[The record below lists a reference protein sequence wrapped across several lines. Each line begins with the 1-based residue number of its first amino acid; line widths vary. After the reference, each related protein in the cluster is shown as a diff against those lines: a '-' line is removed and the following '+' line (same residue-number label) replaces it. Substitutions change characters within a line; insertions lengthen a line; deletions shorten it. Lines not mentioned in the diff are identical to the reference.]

1 MTNFPH
7 PFRLSS
13 ARRILIFN
21 ALLIVVCCLVL
32 QGTTIA
38 TPRPERTAT
47 ALEMSAEVPGAH
59 SSVVRSGT
67 LETRDG
73 LTLRL
78 TTDLGS
84 VRILQLEPGV
94 APVVRY
100 TVHIETNMRGPAAQ
114 QLLENYV
121 LKARPTNFGVELAG
135 TLPPQSRSNDAQ
147 FWIQFEVTVPSGYN
161 VDV

>member
-1 MTNFPH
+1 MINLSH

-21 ALLIVVCCLVL
+21 ALLIVICSLLL
-32 QGTTIA
+32 QETTIA
-38 TPRPERTAT
+38 AARPERTAT
-47 ALEMSAEVPGAH
+47 ALEMRAEVPGAH

-84 VRILQLEPGV
+84 VRILHRNERPQPG
-94 APVVRY
+94 R
-100 TVHIETNMRGPAAQ
+100 PAA
-114 QLLENYV
+114 
-121 LKARPTNFGVELAG
+121 FGWL
-135 TLPPQSRSNDAQ
+135 RS
-147 FWIQFEVTVPSGYN
+147 
-161 VDV
+161 